1 MISETVLYVRAL
13 NTAEIAQLETQGYS
27 KQHVVAQLN
36 ELTISPSSTDAVLRS
51 ANPADIDALMF
62 LERHFEDH
70 MRSPQINAQFEVE
83 TDDEMREGF
92 LEQLGNSD
100 FVTILAELD
109 GEIVGMAYA
118 CSTKYSSLHSG
129 ERRPPNSATFAK
141 AVVSS
146 EHRRKGI
153 GKALATVTIQR
164 LFELGFET
172 IVSDWRILNTEA
184 NQTWSS
190 LGFEPTWYRMVN
202 E

>member
-1 MISETVLYVRAL
+1 MGDAEIIYVRADGF
-13 NTAEIAQLETQGYS
+13 AELTRLERLGFHKQHLVSRLISFRAAKIPSGLQIRPATNNDLLSLMQLERQ
-27 KQHVVAQLN
+27 
-36 ELTISPSSTDAVLRS
+36 
-51 ANPADIDALMF
+51 
-62 LERHFEDH
+62 FEDH
-70 MRSPQINAQFEVE
+70 MKSPKINAQFEVE

-100 FVTILAELD
+100 FVTIVAELD

-118 CSTKYSSLHSG
+118 CSTIYSGLHSG
-129 ERRPPNSATFAK
+129 DRRPPNSATFAK
-141 AVVSS
+141 AVVSP

-190 LGFEPTWYRMVN
+190 IGFEPTWYRMVN